1 MHAFSLYTAEP
12 CYNGHIWDENTFIIP
27 DIRYKHT
34 RQYYQ
39 KNWNISTYF
48 VMSDKSLYPRSLYIK
63 VWLYYSSFYF
73 HAQPSMFD
81 SLYSQSALPE
91 DTIAT
96 CKHLQLR
103 TTE

>member
-1 MHAFSLYTAEP
+1 MKILSSYQIFVISTHANITKK
-12 CYNGHIWDENTFIIP
+12 T
-27 DIRYKHT
+27 
-34 RQYYQ
+34 
-39 KNWNISTYF
+39 NISTYF

-103 TTE
+103 TTA